1 MKIQDQARAGHAL
14 LGRLIEPF
22 TVAMCT
28 RADAHGLLVS
38 EPMTALEMDAAG
50 ALWFSTRKGLQ
61 LPGRVAP
68 LNAGFADAAADVYV
82 SVSGHGRIV
91 ADPRRMERL
100 WTPFARPW
108 STDGSGSAD
117 LMLLCLSPVQADRWD
132 AAHHTMTR
140 VFDAA
145 PAAPSGDAG
154 PIAASLT

>member
-1 MKIQDQARAGHAL
+1 MKIQEQIRAGHAL

-38 EPMTALEMDAAG
+38 EPMSALEMDAAG
-50 ALWFSTRKGLQ
+50 ALWFSTRKGPEP
-61 LPGRVAP
+61 PGPVTP
-68 LNAGFADAAADVYV
+68 LNAGFTDATADIYV
-82 SVSGHGRIV
+82 SVSGHGRMV
-91 ADPRRMERL
+91 SDPARIERL

-108 STDGSGSAD
+108 SADGSGSAG
-117 LMLLCLSPVQADRWD
+117 LMLLCLSPVRADHWD

-145 PAAPSGDAG
+145 PAQPCGDAG
-154 PIAASLT
+154 PIAATRA